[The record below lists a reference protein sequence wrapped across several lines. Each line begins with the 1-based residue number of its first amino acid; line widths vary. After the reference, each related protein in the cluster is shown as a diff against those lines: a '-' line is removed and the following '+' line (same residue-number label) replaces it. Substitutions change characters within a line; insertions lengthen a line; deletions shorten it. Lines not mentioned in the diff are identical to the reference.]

1 MTDTTL
7 KEWRDKVKL
16 VIMQMCL
23 KAEAEVKKW
32 RDKTELVIV
41 QMCLKAKE
49 EIKIES
55 AVRSFTDLEKL
66 WQKLW

>member
-1 MTDTTL
+1 
-7 KEWRDKVKL
+7 
-16 VIMQMCL
+16 MCL